1 MATFRQRL
9 GRRHATT
16 ATLVCDRE
24 LVPRQPAR
32 PFSDT
37 PLSTLLGPRAWL
49 SLPGSVWPLSPVV
62 WPPPWRRA
70 WESFSSCHLPL
81 SLAQDFPARVSH
93 STSHSAHDQRAHTH
107 TCAHAHAI
115 PWVFPS
121 SIRSLAALDAGSPLS
136 LPSPEA
142 ATAPR
147 RVFLLRCVLNH
158 PGPGLCLLSFFINC
172 GKIVIAW
179 YLSF

>member
-16 ATLVCDRE
+16 ATLARDRE
-24 LVPRQPAR
+24 LAPHQPAR

-37 PLSTLLGPRAWL
+37 PLSALLGPRAWL
-49 SLPGSVWPLSPVV
+49 SLPGSVWPLPPVL
-62 WPPPWRRA
+62 WPPPRRRA
-70 WESFSSCHLPL
+70 WQSSSSCHLPL
-81 SLAQDFPARVSH
+81 SLAQAFPAGVSH
-93 STSHSAHDQRAHTH
+93 STSHSARDQR
-107 TCAHAHAI
+107 AHAHAI

-121 SIRSLAALDAGSPLS
+121 SVRSLAALDAGSAPS

-147 RVFLLRCVLNH
+147 RAFLLRCVLNH

-179 YLSF
+179 CLSF

>member
-49 SLPGSVWPLSPVV
+49 SLPGSVWPLPPVV
-62 WPPPWRRA
+62 WPPPRRRA

-81 SLAQDFPARVSH
+81 SLAQAFPARVSH

-107 TCAHAHAI
+107 THVRTRTRHSLGVPILRPVPRGPRRWLSSVSAFPRGSHRAPPCLPALLCPEP
-115 PWVFPS
+115 PWP
-121 SIRSLAALDAGSPLS
+121 RP
-136 LPSPEA
+136 LPS
-142 ATAPR
+142 
-147 RVFLLRCVLNH
+147 L
-158 PGPGLCLLSFFINC
+158 FF
-172 GKIVIAW
+172 
-179 YLSF
+179 Y